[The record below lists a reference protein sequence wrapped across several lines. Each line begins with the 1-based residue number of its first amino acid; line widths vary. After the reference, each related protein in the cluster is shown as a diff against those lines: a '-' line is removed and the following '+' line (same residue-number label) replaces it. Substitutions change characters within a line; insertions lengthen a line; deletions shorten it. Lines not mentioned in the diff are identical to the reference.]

1 MQREILE
8 EILRGVEKK
17 QYYLRFKFSIHMYIS
32 ISSSNLYSSMYCNNL
47 STILHQDLQNCL
59 LSREN
64 YHFHIEIKLAFRF
77 KCALGIATVHLDY
90 FPPSCVYLSVVPV
103 VLSCK
108 LPITYAHNSV
118 SLCVSAL
125 DPSSSIGSNGN

>member
-1 MQREILE
+1 M
-8 EILRGVEKK
+8 
-17 QYYLRFKFSIHMYIS
+17 QYYSIYSKNLRFFI
-32 ISSSNLYSSMYCNNL
+32 
-47 STILHQDLQNCL
+47 TCL

-64 YHFHIEIKLAFRF
+64 SHFQIEIKLAFRF
-77 KCALGIATVHLDY
+77 KCAWGIVTVHLDY
-90 FPPSCVYLSVVPV
+90 PPSCAYLSVVPV
-103 VLSCK
+103 VLSYK